1 MKQTLTPYVLTA
13 AFLGLAFSTAAG
25 AGRGGKT
32 PVQYRLRQIML
43 EPVLS
48 PEGKRTAL
56 KKAEE
61 CLKKAL
67 AGEDFT
73 ELARKYS
80 EEPGADRRGGD
91 LGFFE
96 YGDMVKP
103 FSEAVF
109 SMKPGEIRGPV
120 ETRYG
125 YHIIRL
131 LEVRGGRRRAQH
143 ILFSF
148 TPGREDTLR
157 TLETLKEIRKRLLE
171 GADFSEMLAR
181 YPVDELIRRTE
192 GYMIWLRPEEML
204 PSFAEAVRGLKEGDV
219 SEPFVSVIGL
229 HIVVV
234 DSINYDPGKILTGF
248 PPGIAEH
255 LKRRDASP

>member
-1 MKQTLTPYVLTA
+1 MKQPMTPYVLTA
-13 AFLGLAFSTAAG
+13 VFFTLTFSTTADTG
-25 AGRGGKT
+25 CGGKV

-43 EPVLS
+43 EPALS
-48 PEGKRTAL
+48 PEGKKAVL
-56 KKAEE
+56 EKAEE

-103 FSEAVF
+103 FSDAVF

-131 LEVRGGRRRAQH
+131 LEVRGDRRHAQH
-143 ILFSF
+143 ILFTF
-148 TPGREDTLR
+148 TPGREDTMR
-157 TLETLKEIRKRLLE
+157 TIETLKEIRERLLE

-181 YPVDELIRRTE
+181 YPVDDLIRRTE
-192 GYMIWLRPEEML
+192 GYMVWLRPEEML

-219 SEPFVSVIGL
+219 SEPFASVIGL
-229 HIVVV
+229 HVVMV
-234 DSINYDPGKILTGF
+234 DSINYDAERTLTGF
-248 PPGIAEH
+248 PPEIAER
-255 LKRRDASP
+255 LK